1 MNKVKNIQKE
11 KFYISDISKCSYY
24 PEKEE
29 RKLFTFLNDFNDS
42 KIYES
47 LISNGFRRSQNVLYN
62 QICDGCNKCIPIRIN
77 TRNFINS
84 KNHKRI
90 KKKCINFERI
100 ISGKITYEQFY
111 LFKRYLSFKHPESEM
126 NDMIFSDYYSMI
138 KNSGIDTKLIEYRF
152 DEKLVACCIT
162 DFLEESLSMVY
173 SFYSPKYLKF
183 SLGKFMILDHICLS
197 KDMYKELLYL
207 GYWIHG
213 FKDMNYKSD
222 FNSTE
227 ILINNNWIKYEKEN
241 SYF

>member
-1 MNKVKNIQKE
+1 
-11 KFYISDISKCSYY
+11 
-24 PEKEE
+24 
-29 RKLFTFLNDFNDS
+29 
-42 KIYES
+42 
-47 LISNGFRRSQNVLYN
+47 
-62 QICDGCNKCIPIRIN
+62 
-77 TRNFINS
+77 
-84 KNHKRI
+84 
-90 KKKCINFERI
+90 
-100 ISGKITYEQFY
+100 
-111 LFKRYLSFKHPESEM
+111 M

-152 DEKLVACCIT
+152 DEKLLACCIT